1 VNKILALYDLEFK
14 RIDKLYFSAII
25 AYIFLSLLGVL
36 VQLYNA
42 ASNIAINIGS
52 KTSLSLLSKVSAAR
66 MIRETTIYG
75 IYNFN
80 AIAFLVAMVVCTLYC
95 FVIWYRDFYG
105 KSKTIY
111 TLFMLPSNRFNIYI
125 SKLILMV
132 SLIYG
137 IFIVHVLVWLLSIG
151 VVTLLSSVTFSQINQ
166 ILFTTMDYDMLNLMG
181 YSGIGFFMIYVLG
194 AIVFVSILFTGV
206 IIQKSFNK
214 IGIILGIVYIG
225 VSMFINLLI
234 FIKFA
239 YSGKLLIYQ
248 SIFYIIITLISLT
261 LSYLMINKKIY
272 L

>member
-1 VNKILALYDLEFK
+1 MNKILTLYDLEFK
-14 RIDKLYFSAII
+14 RIDKLYFSLII
-25 AYIFLSLLGVL
+25 AYILFSLLGVL
-36 VQLYNA
+36 AQLYNT

-52 KTSLSLLSKVSAAR
+52 KTNLSLLSKVSAAR
-66 MIRETTIYG
+66 MIRETAIYG

-111 TLFMLPSNRFNIYI
+111 TLFMLPTNRFNIYI

-137 IFIVHVLVWLLSIG
+137 VFIAHGIVWLLSIG
-151 VVTLLSSVTFSQINQ
+151 LVTLLSTVTFSQINQ
-166 ILFTTMDYDMLNLMG
+166 ILFIPMNYDMLNPIG
-181 YSGIGFFMIYVLG
+181 YTVIEFLMIYVFG
-194 AIVFVSILFTGV
+194 SIVFVSILFTGI
-206 IIQKSFNK
+206 IIQRSFK
-214 IGIILGIVYIG
+214 KVGIILGIVYIF
-225 VSMFINLLI
+225 VSMFINLI
-234 FIKFA
+234 VFIKFA